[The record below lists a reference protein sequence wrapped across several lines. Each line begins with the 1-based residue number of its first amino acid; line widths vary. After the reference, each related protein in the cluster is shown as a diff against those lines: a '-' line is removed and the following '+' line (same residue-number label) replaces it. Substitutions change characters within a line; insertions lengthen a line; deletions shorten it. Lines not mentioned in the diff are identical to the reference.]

1 MRSLALEARVPR
13 SPAGYL
19 MLRIKALRARTAG
32 GLTVPI
38 EALVLPRLR
47 SLSVEIPKR
56 ADRFKTCPLF
66 LVLPLGIEPGTAP

>member
-1 MRSLALEARVPR
+1 MRSLALEARIPR

-38 EALVLPRLR
+38 EASVLPRLR
-47 SLSVEIPKR
+47 SLSVEARTR
-56 ADRFKTCPLF
+56 A
-66 LVLPLGIEPGTAP
+66 LPLGI